1 MINQNLEFL
10 LYFVK
15 RKKKKVVDE
24 KENRT
29 LFQYIKKN
37 HSI

>member
-29 LFQYIKKN
+29 LFQN
-37 HSI
+37 T